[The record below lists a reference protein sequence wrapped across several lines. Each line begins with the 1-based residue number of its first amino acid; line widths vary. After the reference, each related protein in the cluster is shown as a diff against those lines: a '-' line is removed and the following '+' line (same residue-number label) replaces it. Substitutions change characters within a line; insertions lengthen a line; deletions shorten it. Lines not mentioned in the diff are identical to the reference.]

1 MLGALEA
8 KVHAL
13 EEQLDGEV
21 RYVKRSIYRFELKWN
36 FVFFRE
42 KQKIS
47 RSVRTLEKRLRD
59 ATGLADES
67 RKQADAYKEQ
77 VKIRFHLFY
86 FILFCFSF
94 QRLKKQIHVYVIW
107 NEEKKN

>member
-21 RYVKRSIYRFELKWN
+21 RFVKLSSFLLL
-36 FVFFRE
+36 FFSSRIAFCFSE

-47 RSVRTLEKRLRD
+47 RTVRTLEKRLRD
-59 ATGLADES
+59 AAALTDES
-67 RKQADAYKEQ
+67 RKQSDAFKDQ
-77 VKIRFHLFY
+77 VKRNETKLF
-86 FILFCFSF
+86 FFF
-94 QRLKKQIHVYVIW
+94 
-107 NEEKKN
+107 